1 MKKLLLLIFY
11 FFNVHSITGDEVF
24 DNSIFNID
32 KGDVIPIATYLEIQ
46 FPQCTQYDLKP
57 SAVNDLLGTSEDR
70 FDKTEIR
77 LLKREGKEIRSF
89 HKKIIELRRRDKHSE
104 ILKTAKE
111 AQEFIEQSTIFKK
124 DTLLKFR
131 LDSNNFG
138 SFVLNGV
145 PMDFLSSQQFSA
157 MMIAAIAMES
167 AQKVDNNALTQSWA
181 EIGLNITRWIFNNRG
196 CSVKI
201 GSSYDS
207 PVQSL
212 GERVRAVGNICTTMY
227 LKESSFAEKI
237 LINSLNNQDYK
248 TVLELASLS
257 LTDMQVT
264 PASQTSFKSAAFI
277 RLNTLARL
285 AYAAQQQENWCLTYE
300 GNDRAIKLAN
310 ELNLKPLDS
319 WISSKEEANK
329 HYAPIEDS
337 WSERYGKLSYKD
349 TNLYLP
355 LKQRPPEYPRRLL
368 NRGIEGCVML
378 SYTVNEKGRIEDTK
392 VEWSTNTS
400 FNKSALASAATYEY
414 SIPEKNGQP
423 TSVSD
428 VRTIIVYK
436 IEDPNKSPLYVPAG
450 CE

>member
-1 MKKLLLLIFY
+1 MKKLLLFIFY
-11 FFNVHSITGDEVF
+11 FLNFHFIAGDEVSG
-24 DNSIFNID
+24 NSIFNINNA
-32 KGDVIPIATYLEIQ
+32 DVIPIATYLEIQ
-46 FPQCTQYDLKP
+46 FPQCTQYDLKT

-89 HKKIIELRRRDKHSE
+89 HKKIIELRRRDKHSD
-104 ILKTAKE
+104 ILETAKE

-167 AQKVDNNALTQSWA
+167 AQKVDDNVLTQSWA

-207 PVQSL
+207 PVQSA

-248 TVLELASLS
+248 KVLELASLS
-257 LTDMQVT
+257 LTDLQVT

-300 GNDRAIKLAN
+300 GNDRAIQLAN

-319 WISSKEEANK
+319 WINSRDEASR
-329 HYAPIEDS
+329 HYVSAES
-337 WSERYGKLSYKD
+337 TWSTRYGSLSYKD
-349 TNLYLP
+349 KNLYIP
-355 LKQRPPEYPRRLL
+355 LEQRPPKYPRRLL
-368 NRGIEGCVML
+368 ERGIEGCVML
-378 SYTVNEKGRIEDTK
+378 SYTVNEKGRIEDPK

-400 FNKSALASAATYEY
+400 FNKSALASAASYKY
-414 SIPEKNGQP
+414 SIPETDGQP
-423 TSVSD
+423 ASVSD
-428 VRTIIVYK
+428 VKTVIVYK
-436 IEDPNKSPLYVPAG
+436 IEDPNKSPFYVPAG

>member
-1 MKKLLLLIFY
+1 MKKIIVLLFCYINISFVL
-11 FFNVHSITGDEVF
+11 GDEIT
-24 DNSIFNID
+24 DITEIGLENEDI
-32 KGDVIPIATYLEIQ
+32 IPLQAYLKIQ
-46 FPQCTQYDLKP
+46 FPLCTQYDLKTF
-57 SAVNDLLGTSEDR
+57 AVNDLLGTSEDR

-89 HKKIIELRRRDKHSE
+89 HKKIIELRRRDKHSD
-104 ILKTAKE
+104 ILETAKE

-157 MMIAAIAMES
+157 MMIVAIAMES

-207 PVQSL
+207 PVQSA

-227 LKESSFAEKI
+227 LKESSFAEQI

-248 TVLELASLS
+248 KVLELASLS
-257 LTDMQVT
+257 LTDLQVT

-300 GNDRAIKLAN
+300 GNDRAIQLAN

-319 WISSKEEANK
+319 WINSRDEASR
-329 HYAPIEDS
+329 HYVSAESS
-337 WSERYGKLSYKD
+337 WSTRYGSLSYKD
-349 TNLYLP
+349 KNLYIP
-355 LKQRPPEYPRRLL
+355 LEQRPPKYPRRLL
-368 NRGIEGCVML
+368 ERGIEGCVML
-378 SYTVNEKGRIEDTK
+378 SYTVNEKGRIEDPK

-400 FNKSALASAATYEY
+400 FNKSALASAASYKY
-414 SIPEKNGQP
+414 SIPEKDGQP
-423 TSVSD
+423 ASVSD
-428 VRTIIVYK
+428 VRSVIVYK
-436 IEDPNKSPLYVPAG
+436 IEDPNKSPFYVPAG

>member
-1 MKKLLLLIFY
+1 
-11 FFNVHSITGDEVF
+11 
-24 DNSIFNID
+24 
-32 KGDVIPIATYLEIQ
+32 
-46 FPQCTQYDLKP
+46 
-57 SAVNDLLGTSEDR
+57 
-70 FDKTEIR
+70 
-77 LLKREGKEIRSF
+77 
-89 HKKIIELRRRDKHSE
+89 
-104 ILKTAKE
+104 
-111 AQEFIEQSTIFKK
+111 
-124 DTLLKFR
+124 
-131 LDSNNFG
+131 
-138 SFVLNGV
+138 
-145 PMDFLSSQQFSA
+145 MDFLSSQQFSA

-167 AQKVDNNALTQSWA
+167 AQKVDDNVLTQSWA

-248 TVLELASLS
+248 KVLELASLS

-264 PASQTSFKSAAFI
+264 PASQISFKSAAFI

-300 GNDRAIKLAN
+300 GNERAIKLAN
-310 ELNLKPLDS
+310 ELNLKPLDP

-329 HYAPIEDS
+329 HYAPVEDS

-378 SYTVNEKGRIEDTK
+378 SYTVNEKGRIEDSK

-414 SIPEKNGQP
+414 SIPEKNGKP

-436 IEDPNKSPLYVPAG
+436 IEDPNKSPYYVPAG

>member
-1 MKKLLLLIFY
+1 MKKLLLFIFY
-11 FFNVHSITGDEVF
+11 FFNFHFITGDEVS
-24 DNSIFNID
+24 DHSIFNINN
-32 KGDVIPIATYLEIQ
+32 GDVIPIAAYLEIQ
-46 FPQCTQYDLKP
+46 FPQCTQYDLKTF
-57 SAVNDLLGTSEDR
+57 AVNDLLGTSEDR

-89 HKKIIELRRRDKHSE
+89 HKKIIELRRRDKHSD
-104 ILKTAKE
+104 ILETAKE

-167 AQKVDNNALTQSWA
+167 AQKVDNNVLTQSWA
-181 EIGLNITRWIFNNRG
+181 EIGLNITRWIFYNRG

-207 PVQSL
+207 PVQSA

-248 TVLELASLS
+248 KVLELASLS
-257 LTDMQVT
+257 LTDLQVT

-300 GNDRAIKLAN
+300 GNDRAIQLAN

-319 WISSKEEANK
+319 WINSRDEASM
-329 HYAPIEDS
+329 HYVSAESS
-337 WSERYGKLSYKD
+337 WSTRYGSLSYKD
-349 TNLYLP
+349 KNLYIP
-355 LKQRPPEYPRRLL
+355 LEQRPPKYPRRLL
-368 NRGIEGCVML
+368 ERGIEGCVML
-378 SYTVNEKGRIEDTK
+378 SYTVNEKGRIEDPK

-400 FNKSALASAATYEY
+400 FNKSALASAASYKY
-414 SIPEKNGQP
+414 SIPETDGQP
-423 TSVSD
+423 ASVSD
-428 VRTIIVYK
+428 VRSVIVYK
-436 IEDPNKSPLYVPAG
+436 IEDPNKSPFYVPAG

>member
-1 MKKLLLLIFY
+1 MKKLLLFIFY
-11 FFNVHSITGDEVF
+11 FFNFHFITGDEVS
-24 DNSIFNID
+24 DHSIFNINN
-32 KGDVIPIATYLEIQ
+32 GDVIPIAAYLEIQ
-46 FPQCTQYDLKP
+46 FPQCTQYDLKTF
-57 SAVNDLLGTSEDR
+57 AVNDLLGTSEDR

-89 HKKIIELRRRDKHSE
+89 HKKIIELRRKDKHSD
-104 ILKTAKE
+104 ILETAKE

-138 SFVLNGV
+138 SFVLNDV

-167 AQKVDNNALTQSWA
+167 AQKVDDNVLTQSWA

-248 TVLELASLS
+248 KVLELASLS
-257 LTDMQVT
+257 LTDLQVT

-300 GNDRAIKLAN
+300 GNDRAIQLAN

-319 WISSKEEANK
+319 WINSRDEASR
-329 HYAPIEDS
+329 HYVSTESS
-337 WSERYGKLSYKD
+337 WSTRYGSLSYKD
-349 TNLYLP
+349 KNLYIP
-355 LKQRPPEYPRRLL
+355 LEQRPPKYPRRLL
-368 NRGIEGCVML
+368 ERGIEGCVML
-378 SYTVNEKGRIEDTK
+378 SYTVNEKGRIEDPK

-400 FNKSALASAATYEY
+400 FNKSALASAASYKY
-414 SIPEKNGQP
+414 SIPETDGQP
-423 TSVSD
+423 ASVSD
-428 VRTIIVYK
+428 VRSVIVYK
-436 IEDPNKSPLYVPAG
+436 IEDPNKSPFYVPAG